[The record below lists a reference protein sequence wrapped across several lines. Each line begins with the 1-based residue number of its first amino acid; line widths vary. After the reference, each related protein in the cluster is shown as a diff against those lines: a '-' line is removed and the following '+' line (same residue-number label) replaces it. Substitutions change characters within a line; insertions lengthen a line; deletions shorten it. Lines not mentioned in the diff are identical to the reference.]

1 LRIFEHDWFDT
12 EATAKITSGWVERL
26 VGSCGPEVELIAG
39 LTAGEALEEMP

>member
-1 LRIFEHDWFDT
+1 LRIVEHDGLDS

-26 VGSCGPEVELIAG
+26 VDRCGPEVELIAG